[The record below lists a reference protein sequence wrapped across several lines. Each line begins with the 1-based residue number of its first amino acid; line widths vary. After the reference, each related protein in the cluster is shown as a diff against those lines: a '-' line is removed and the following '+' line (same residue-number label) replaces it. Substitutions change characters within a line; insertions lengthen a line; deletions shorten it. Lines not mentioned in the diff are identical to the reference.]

1 MDIIKNAGSDFDSMI
16 SLAKNNLPEASD
28 CEFGICA
35 IVKTVKKNLLIH
47 KIAVNSVEEL
57 INEERRIVSELE
69 VSSDTEAE
77 KIVCMWNNG
86 TVDVPS
92 YSFMQ
97 DLCKLDAKNR
107 DARIILNSGEGFR
120 AVRIADIIWN
130 R

>member
-1 MDIIKNAGSDFDSMI
+1 M
-16 SLAKNNLPEASD
+16 
-28 CEFGICA
+28 
-35 IVKTVKKNLLIH
+35 
-47 KIAVNSVEEL
+47 
-57 INEERRIVSELE
+57 INEECRIVSELE
-69 VSSDTEAE
+69 ASSDTEAE

-107 DARIILNSGEGFR
+107 DTRIILNSGEGFR
-120 AVRIADIIWN
+120 IVRIADIIGN

>member
-1 MDIIKNAGSDFDSMI
+1 MCNR
-16 SLAKNNLPEASD
+16 ED
-28 CEFGICA
+28 CQ
-35 IVKTVKKNLLIH
+35 KNLLIH